1 MATLNEYLTKLA
13 SEEPAPGGGSAAMV
27 VGATGCSLVAMVARI
42 CAGSKKYEPVHPL
55 AHRLIKQADE
65 LRERMLELRERDEA
79 AYAAVVA
86 ARGDKEAMQRALFDA
101 AAAPLAGA
109 KAAVAGLRLSSDALE
124 LKNGHLISDVGCA
137 AEFSYAALIGCA
149 HNVRINHKFMKDQS
163 AIEAH
168 RAELE
173 HLESDAQTLL
183 AHVRRAVN
191 QSLRPDNA

>member
-1 MATLNEYLTKLA
+1 
-13 SEEPAPGGGSAAMV
+13 MV

-65 LRERMLELRERDEA
+65 LRERMLELRERDEG